1 MTASS
6 NDPAQPETVAART
19 PALKA
24 GPSRRRRVFAAQEPI
39 LFGLLGLVAVGTLW
53 EVASRLRWVRP
64 ILLSSPTEIY
74 EVASREFS
82 TGRIWID
89 IQVSLVEYGVGLVL
103 ALLVGV
109 VIGIVAGWS
118 ERAGSIINPWLTAM
132 YVTPIVALVPIF
144 ILWFGIGIEM
154 KIFVVFLLALFPVA
168 INTIAGVHA
177 AEHRFVRVARSF
189 GASNARL
196 FTTVVFPGTVPFIFT
211 GIRQASGRA
220 LVGMV
225 VAELIAS
232 NQGIGFM
239 MSLAG
244 ATFNTP
250 KVMLGILLLALF
262 GVFVG
267 VVLERIERR
276 FDGWRPEAAP

>member
-1 MTASS
+1 M
-6 NDPAQPETVAART
+6 AAEAHR
-19 PALKA
+19 PRLR
-24 GPSRRRRVFAAQEPI
+24 PSGWRRFLAAQEPI
-39 LFGLLGLVAVGTLW
+39 LFGLLGLLAVGGLW
-53 EVASRLRWVRP
+53 EIAARLRWVRP

-74 EVASREFS
+74 EVAVREFS
-82 TGRIWID
+82 TGRIWND
-89 IQVSLVEYGVGLVL
+89 IQVSLVEYGVGLV
-103 ALLVGV
+103 AAIVVGV

-118 ERAGSIINPWLTAM
+118 ERAGSVINPWLTAM

-154 KIFVVFLLALFPVA
+154 KIFVVFLLALFPIA

-189 GASNARL
+189 GASKARM

-211 GIRQASGRA
+211 GVRQASGRA

-262 GVFVG
+262 GIIVG
-267 VVLERIERR
+267 IVLQRIERR
-276 FDGWRPEAAP
+276 FEGWRPEAAP